1 MIMRKQTMFQDHFS
15 LGMLKLSRTIF
26 KYNLNI
32 WMLVLQYQLLY

>member
-1 MIMRKQTMFQDHFS
+1 MMVPEKTMVWDHFP
-15 LGMLKLSRTIF
+15 LGMLKLSETVF